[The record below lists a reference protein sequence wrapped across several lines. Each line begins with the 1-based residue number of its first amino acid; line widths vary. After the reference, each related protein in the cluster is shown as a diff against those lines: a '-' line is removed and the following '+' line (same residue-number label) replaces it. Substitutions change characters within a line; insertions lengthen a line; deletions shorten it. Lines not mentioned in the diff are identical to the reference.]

1 MAVLLAL
8 CVYVHAYVQ
17 GDVSDP
23 WILPVV
29 QGYVE
34 IQKCPIASISG
45 HVPHVMAWGE
55 AASVKGEDIGMF
67 FQGGEQGRSAREQ
80 RGSSSDGEREG
91 DENEA
96 EINVLGE
103 DGGNCGTDPSEA
115 HEEDMLLMS
124 GNESAKLREPLDL
137 LDSSAEL
144 DLLTD
149 QTLIGDAT
157 LPLEGEHTCA
167 QTLQP
172 LRLDT
177 LTGDAAPLME
187 TGPVASVLN
196 EAIQQD
202 DDVIPGESDRLA
214 IPECSPLAVC
224 ENHFGLDGVNNE
236 RSGSIGALGSADV
249 GDASPTGGNEVG
261 EERKSVNEEEGE
273 QAYPEVGFMIISRR
287 SRHRA
292 GTRYKRRGAD
302 ISGAVANYVETEFVS
317 CHRRK
322 HLLKLRMCCTL
333 NCVHMCT

>member
-1 MAVLLAL
+1 M
-8 CVYVHAYVQ
+8 
-17 GDVSDP
+17 
-23 WILPVV
+23 

-45 HVPHVMAWGE
+45 HVPKVMAWGE
-55 AASVKGEDIGMF
+55 AASVQGEDIGMF
-67 FQGGEQGRSAREQ
+67 FQGGEQGRSTREQ
-80 RGSSSDGEREG
+80 RGSSSEGEREVDG
-91 DENEA
+91 NGA
-96 EINVLGE
+96 EINVFGG

-137 LDSSAEL
+137 LNSSAEL

-172 LRLDT
+172 LRMDT

-187 TGPVASVLN
+187 TGPVASVLK
-196 EAIQQD
+196 EAMRQD
-202 DDVIPGESDRLA
+202 DDAIPGESDRLA
-214 IPECSPLAVC
+214 VPERSPLATRK
-224 ENHFGLDGVNNE
+224 NHFGLDGVNNE
-236 RSGSIGALGSADV
+236 RNGSIGALGSADV
-249 GDASPTGGNEVG
+249 GDASPTEGNEVG
-261 EERKSVNEEEGE
+261 EERKSVNEEESE

-317 CHRRK
+317 WHRRK
-322 HLLKLRMCCTL
+322 HLLKLRTCFTL
-333 NCVHMCT
+333 SCVHT